1 MVAKI
6 LSGLVGLIM
15 LSTTVN
21 WIFDPAGAAAS
32 LGINTILDGIGRS
45 TLIGD
50 FTAFFAAITTFIAI
64 GIYKEEGKWLFS
76 AAIILGLAAVFRN
89 GAWLIHGA
97 DYAMTPIIAEIL
109 FTIILV
115 YSGRQLNKTG

>member
-32 LGINTILDGIGRS
+32 LGMNTILDLS
-45 TLIGD
+45 
-50 FTAFFAAITTFIAI
+50 
-64 GIYKEEGKWLFS
+64 
-76 AAIILGLAAVFRN
+76 
-89 GAWLIHGA
+89 LIH
-97 DYAMTPIIAEIL
+97 I
-109 FTIILV
+109 
-115 YSGRQLNKTG
+115 

>member
-21 WIFDPAGAAAS
+21 WIFDPAGAAAT
-32 LGINTILDGIGRS
+32 LGMTTILDGIGRS

-76 AAIILGLAAVFRN
+76 AAIILGLATVFRN
-89 GAWLIHGA
+89 GAWLIP
-97 DYAMTPIIAEIL
+97 DYATTPIIAEVL

>member
-32 LGINTILDGIGRS
+32 LGMNTILDGIGRS

-50 FTAFFAAITTFIAI
+50 FTAFFAAIATFIAI

-97 DYAMTPIIAEIL
+97 DYAMTPIIAEVL

>member
-32 LGINTILDGIGRS
+32 LGMNTILDGIGRS

-50 FTAFFAAITTFIAI
+50 FTAFF
-64 GIYKEEGKWLFS
+64 L
-76 AAIILGLAAVFRN
+76 
-89 GAWLIHGA
+89 
-97 DYAMTPIIAEIL
+97 P
-109 FTIILV
+109 
-115 YSGRQLNKTG
+115 Q

>member
-21 WIFDPAGAAAS
+21 WIFDPAAAAAS
-32 LGINTILDGIGRS
+32 LGMNTILDGIGRS

-50 FTAFFAAITTFIAI
+50 FTAFFASITTFIAI
-64 GIYKEEGKWLFS
+64 GIYKDEGKWLFS

-97 DYAMTPIIAEIL
+97 DYAMTPIIAEVL

-115 YSGRQLNKTG
+115 YSARQLNKTG

>member
-1 MVAKI
+1 M
-6 LSGLVGLIM
+6 
-15 LSTTVN
+15 
-21 WIFDPAGAAAS
+21 
-32 LGINTILDGIGRS
+32 
-45 TLIGD
+45 
-50 FTAFFAAITTFIAI
+50 FIAF

-89 GAWLIHGA
+89 AAWLIHGA
-97 DYAMTPIIAEIL
+97 DYAMTPIIAEVL